1 MTELSEPDGPESGA
15 SERLAVLLERNIAVV
30 LAALRDAGS
39 PLAGLT
45 AAITLDDA
53 VEETI
58 QTFVSDA
65 RHAGHTWQEIGELL
79 AISRQAAQQRFGR
92 APDGGDPEDAR
103 LGQRAVEILQQL
115 AQHEWTAASADWD
128 ETMRAKLPLS
138 ELAATWDQIIANTG
152 PLTASGRPSVSRR
165 GPFLVCEVPLA
176 FEHGPMR
183 ARISFN
189 RSGEVSGLFITLP
202 K

>member
-1 MTELSEPDGPESGA
+1 LAQPDLPESGA
-15 SERLAVLLERNIAVV
+15 RERLAVLLERNIETV
-30 LAALRDAGS
+30 LATLRDAGS
-39 PLAGLT
+39 ALAGLT

-53 VEETI
+53 VEEAI
-58 QTFVSDA
+58 QTFVADA
-65 RHAGHTWQEIGELL
+65 RAAGHTWQEIGQLL

-92 APDGGDPEDAR
+92 PPDEDDPEEAR
-103 LGQRAVEILQQL
+103 LGQRAVEIVRQL
-115 AQHEWTAASADWD
+115 SQHDWAAVSADWD

-138 ELAATWDQIIANTG
+138 ELAVTWDQIIANAG

-165 GPFLVCEVPLA
+165 GPFLVCDVPLV

-189 RSGEVSGLFITLP
+189 RSGEVSGLFISLP
-202 K
+202 A

>member
-1 MTELSEPDGPESGA
+1 LSERDGSESDA
-15 SERLAVLLERNIAVV
+15 RERLAVLLERNLEPV
-30 LAALRDAGS
+30 LATLRGAGS
-39 PLAGLT
+39 PLAGLS
-45 AAITLDDA
+45 AAITLGDA

-65 RHAGHTWQEIGELL
+65 RNAGHTWHEIGELL

-92 APDGGDPEDAR
+92 APDGGDPEEAR
-103 LGQRAVEILQQL
+103 LGKRAVEIVQQL
-115 AQHEWTAASADWD
+115 ARHDWTSATGDWD
-128 ETMRAKLPLS
+128 QTMRAKLPLS
-138 ELAATWDQIIANTG
+138 ELATTWEQIIANTG
-152 PLTASGRPSVSRR
+152 PLTASGRPSISRK
-165 GPFLVCEVPLA
+165 GPFLVCEVPLV

-202 K
+202 P

>member
-1 MTELSEPDGPESGA
+1 MSEPDGPEPDA
-15 SERLAVLLERNIAVV
+15 RERLAVLLQRNIETV
-30 LAALRDAGS
+30 LATLRDAGS
-39 PLAGLT
+39 ALAGLS

-53 VEETI
+53 VEEAI
-58 QTFVSDA
+58 HTFVSDA

-92 APDGGDPEDAR
+92 APDGGDSEEAR
-103 LGQRAVEILQQL
+103 LGQRAVEIVEQL
-115 AQHEWTAASADWD
+115 AEHEWTAASADWD
-128 ETMRAKLPLS
+128 EAMRARLPLS
-138 ELAATWDQIIANTG
+138 ELAATWNQIIANTG

-165 GPFLVCEVPLA
+165 GPFLVCDIPLV

-202 K
+202 T